1 MNTRTPPN
9 RDPIVEALHAWAE
22 QPHAAP
28 AGDLHASV
36 RRRMT
41 ARTTARPH
49 VAALGLSIACLG
61 TSLLL
66 MAWALA
72 PSNAPVAVK
81 APAPTT
87 AAGPDSTQDATE
99 MARVSP
105 TLEAPKS
112 KASHSD
118 ATREDATRG
127 VERPLA
133 TRLAE
138 SELSKQASEIE
149 DLEWRLLR
157 LQWQVQEQLARFDR
171 RSAKHQVLAKW
182 LRENPVDSTPNPD

>member
-1 MNTRTPPN
+1 MNTPTPPN

-28 AGDLHASV
+28 ASDLHASV

-66 MAWALA
+66 MAWALR
-72 PSNAPVAVK
+72 PFNALPTIENLS
-81 APAPTT
+81 PTT
-87 AAGPDSTQDATE
+87 AASPDSTSEATE
-99 MARVSP
+99 VARVSP
-105 TLEAPKS
+105 TIEPPQS
-112 KASHSD
+112 
-118 ATREDATRG
+118 DATRG

-182 LRENPVDSTPNPD
+182 LRENPVDSIPNPD

>member
-1 MNTRTPPN
+1 MNTPNPPNPPN

-28 AGDLHASV
+28 ARDLHASV

-66 MAWALA
+66 MAWSLA
-72 PSNAPVAVK
+72 PSNAPVAIK
-81 APAPTT
+81 EPAPTT
-87 AAGPDSTQDATE
+87 AAGPDSTQNATE

-105 TLEAPKS
+105 TIVAPQI
-112 KASHSD
+112 
-118 ATREDATRG
+118 EATRG
-127 VERPLA
+127 IERPSA
-133 TRLAE
+133 TRIANA
-138 SELSKQASEIE
+138 ELSKQASEIE

-182 LRENPVDSTPNPD
+182 LRENPVDSIPNPD